1 MKYEAGFELGRF
13 ELTSKSVQTFP
24 KSYAGRI
31 RDGSTFAYKSKD
43 WSKMIQSRIWIN
55 GSSDAKF
62 CQLSNAALTFWI
74 RNLVMEQNGF
84 FWLDPIPFHGFLNVR
99 KKLSIVTVWWLTA
112 HSVWTCQR
120 WPLLKS
126 PLKNVLNFDFLTVF
140 GLWISSVEWAVFF
153 TNISSFFQGQNKN
166 LFSGGS
172 AFTVDRAGLRLAASN
187 TVELLSNDLYWSRE
201 QRAIQTRNLLCRE
214 FQNIERNTLFQAI

>member
-1 MKYEAGFELGRF
+1 MKEAEEVKSEFGFELGRF

-62 CQLSNAALTFWI
+62 CQLSNGALAFWI

-84 FWLDPIPFHGFLNVR
+84 FWLDPIPFHEFLDVR
-99 KKLSIVTVWWLTA
+99 KKLSIVTVCIL
-112 HSVWTCQR
+112 
-120 WPLLKS
+120 
-126 PLKNVLNFDFLTVF
+126 D
-140 GLWISSVEWAVFF
+140 
-153 TNISSFFQGQNKN
+153 SSFYAPWSVVGNACMR
-166 LFSGGS
+166 SGHALTGNDGGPRWS
-172 AFTVDRAGLRLAASN
+172 ANAWACCIL
-187 TVELLSNDLYWSRE
+187 
-201 QRAIQTRNLLCRE
+201 
-214 FQNIERNTLFQAI
+214 

>member
-1 MKYEAGFELGRF
+1 MKEAEGVKSEVGFELGRF

-62 CQLSNAALTFWI
+62 CQLSNGALAFWI

-84 FWLDPIPFHGFLNVR
+84 FWLDPIPFHGFLDVR
-99 KKLSIVTVWWLTA
+99 K
-112 HSVWTCQR
+112 
-120 WPLLKS
+120 
-126 PLKNVLNFDFLTVF
+126 N
-140 GLWISSVEWAVFF
+140 
-153 TNISSFFQGQNKN
+153 
-166 LFSGGS
+166 
-172 AFTVDRAGLRLAASN
+172 
-187 TVELLSNDLYWSRE
+187 LSNITVCHFCLWNKGIWSAGWAQILE
-201 QRAIQTRNLLCRE
+201 LHWCLWQPRNPCQSVRIGFLR
-214 FQNIERNTLFQAI
+214 RP